1 MAVSE
6 ASSGRATAVRAV
18 RNSVFPGVFLAV
30 AAHPKMP
37 LAVVELAGRG
47 VTAAAA
53 GTRWVLEVGKPSL
66 DGSALAGRLM
76 DLGELE
82 DRLVDL
88 WQAFGSGEV
97 GPRPSGSRLAE
108 IVAAM
113 EEWAS

>member
-1 MAVSE
+1 
-6 ASSGRATAVRAV
+6 
-18 RNSVFPGVFLAV
+18 
-30 AAHPKMP
+30 
-37 LAVVELAGRG
+37 
-47 VTAAAA
+47 
-53 GTRWVLEVGKPSL
+53 
-66 DGSALAGRLM
+66 M

-97 GPRPSGSRLAE
+97 GPAAFGSRLAE